1 MNNTKAQTSLKIKI
15 LFASVFLSLMSC
27 GGSKSSVSNSRG
39 DNRVGTDIGSSSFSV
54 IQNYE
59 EIITLPYSETFTAD
73 SCEISSPS
81 GINVTTPCS
90 CSSGTCT
97 VGVTASSTGS
107 AGFNY
112 TITDGT
118 EIESGQSN
126 LTVSA
131 VVPFTSTWVVGN
143 GSYGDGDNTVTLPLR
158 SGFNYNF
165 TVDWGDLSSS
175 EVTSFDDPD
184 INHTYSSAGTYTI
197 TITGL
202 VEAWYFNNSG
212 DKNKITTVTELGTVG
227 WKSFRAAFRNC
238 DNLTT
243 VAGGDT
249 SSVTD
254 MGSMFED
261 AANADPDTSGWDTSK
276 VTKMDYMFGY
286 TDLADPDTSSW
297 DTSNV
302 TDMFGM
308 FDWANSATPNTT
320 NWDTS
325 SVTDMS
331 YMFRQATNA
340 NPDVSGWDT
349 SSVTTMYFMFSN
361 ADSAIP
367 DTSSWDTSR
376 VTNMAYMFERA
387 DLANPVTTNWDTSNV
402 TDMSAM
408 FWSTPSANP
417 GVSGWDT
424 SKVATMQNMFN
435 SASSADPDMSGWD
448 LTSIANMTDFASF
461 SGLSTANYDNLLVQL
476 DATAVNTITLDVGS
490 TNYTSAGAGGTAR
503 GNLVGKGWTINDGG
517 GI

>member
-1 MNNTKAQTSLKIKI
+1 MLLFSNSKLFI
-15 LFASVFLSLMSC
+15 LTFLLILISSC
-27 GGSKSSVSNSRG
+27 GGTGGKTTKRTGSAE
-39 DNRVGTDIGSSSFSV
+39 VGTNIGSAPFSI
-54 IQNYE
+54 IQSYE
-59 EIITLPYSETFTAD
+59 EILTLPYSETFTAD

-118 EIESGQSN
+118 ETESGQSN

-297 DTSNV
+297 DTSKV

-308 FDWANSATPNTT
+308 FDWAISATPNTT
-320 NWDTS
+320 TWNTS

-367 DTSSWDTSR
+367 DTSSWDTAS

-408 FWSTPSANP
+408 FWSAPSANP
-417 GVSGWDT
+417 DVSGWDT
-424 SKVATMQNMFN
+424 SKVSSMQNMFL
-435 SASSADPDMSGWD
+435 SASAANPNMSSWD
-448 LTSIANMTDFASF
+448 FTSVANMTDFASF
-461 SGLSTANYDNLLVQL
+461 SGLSTTNYDDLLVQL
-476 DATAVNTITLDVGS
+476 DTTAVNTITLDVGS